1 MGADWGIIIDAI
13 GNSLSIVG
21 TCGHLLKEGLSILV
35 MGTMDVS
42 GPYHCP
48 SILEVGLHGQSLI
61 VVVGAGCV
69 LWWL

>member
-1 MGADWGIIIDAI
+1 MVVMG
-13 GNSLSIVG
+13 S
-21 TCGHLLKEGLSILV
+21 CGRSSILV

-61 VVVGAGCV
+61 VVVGAGCEKRGV
-69 LWWL
+69 VTFDIVFIISPHC